1 MKTSKEIK
9 TAILVLLGILLFI
22 FIFNYLKGENLL
34 SSSRKIT
41 AIYSNVEGLAISSA
55 VTINGHKVGR
65 VQDIRFTDDNSGML
79 EVSMLIDSDFNFSKN
94 SIAELY
100 ESGLIGGK
108 AISIIPAF
116 DGSANTISG
125 DVLKSK
131 IKPGLTELV
140 NQRLTP
146 LQEKIESVMVSA
158 DHLLNNVNSI
168 FDEKTK
174 SDIKGS
180 ISQLEQTISSFEK
193 TSNSLQNLLETN
205 KNAIN
210 NSIGNFSDI
219 SDDLSIVTD
228 KLSKSDFEQTINEL
242 KYSLNSFNSLL
253 SDLDNGEGSLGKLFN
268 DEGLYNNLEA
278 SLGQLESLLEDMKLN
293 PKRYVH
299 FSLFGKKIN
308 NMSRK
313 TLIRILIQ
321 INNKDLC
328 I

>member
-9 TAILVLLGILLFI
+9 TAVLVLSGILLFI

-55 VTINGHKVGR
+55 VTINGHKVGK
-65 VQDIRFTDDNSGML
+65 VQDIRFTDDKSGML

-116 DGSANTISG
+116 DGSANTVSG

-146 LQEKIESVMVSA
+146 LQEKMESVMVSA
-158 DHLLNNVNSI
+158 DLLLNNVNSI

-180 ISQLEQTISSFEK
+180 ISQIEQTISSFEK

-210 NSIGNFSDI
+210 NSIGNISDI

-242 KYSLNSFNSLL
+242 KFSLNNFNSLL
-253 SDLDNGEGSLGKLFN
+253 SGLDSGEGSLGKLFN
-268 DEGLYNNLEA
+268 DESLYNNLEA

-299 FSLFGKKIN
+299 FSLFGKKNKQYIERDIN
-308 NMSRK
+308 KNTDS
-313 TLIRILIQ
+313 
-321 INNKDLC
+321 NK
-328 I
+328 

>member
-9 TAILVLLGILLFI
+9 TAVLVLSGILLFI

-55 VTINGHKVGR
+55 VTINGHKVGK
-65 VQDIRFTDDNSGML
+65 VQDIRFTDDKSGML

-116 DGSANTISG
+116 DGSSNTVSG

-158 DHLLNNVNSI
+158 DLLLNNVNSI

-210 NSIGNFSDI
+210 NSIGNISDI

-242 KYSLNSFNSLL
+242 KFSLNNFNSLL
-253 SDLDNGEGSLGKLFN
+253 SALDSGEGSLGKLFN

-299 FSLFGKKIN
+299 FSLFGKKNKQYIERDIN
-308 NMSRK
+308 KNTDS
-313 TLIRILIQ
+313 
-321 INNKDLC
+321 NK
-328 I
+328 

>member
-1 MKTSKEIK
+1 LKTSKEIK
-9 TAILVLLGILLFI
+9 TAVLVLSGILLFI

-55 VTINGHKVGR
+55 VTINGHKVGK
-65 VQDIRFTDDNSGML
+65 VQDIRFTDDKSGML

-108 AISIIPAF
+108 AISIVPAF
-116 DGSANTISG
+116 DGSANTVSG

-158 DHLLNNVNSI
+158 DLLLNNVNSI

-210 NSIGNFSDI
+210 NSIGNISDI

-242 KYSLNSFNSLL
+242 KFSLNNFNSLL
-253 SDLDNGEGSLGKLFN
+253 SGLDSGEGSLGKLFN

-299 FSLFGKKIN
+299 FSLFGKKNKQYIERDIN
-308 NMSRK
+308 KNTDS
-313 TLIRILIQ
+313 
-321 INNKDLC
+321 NK
-328 I
+328 

>member
-9 TAILVLLGILLFI
+9 TAVLVLSGILLFI

-55 VTINGHKVGR
+55 VTINGHKVGK
-65 VQDIRFTDDNSGML
+65 VQDIRFTDDKSGML

-116 DGSANTISG
+116 DGSSNIVSG

-158 DHLLNNVNSI
+158 DLLLNNVNSI

-242 KYSLNSFNSLL
+242 KFSLNNFNSLL
-253 SDLDNGEGSLGKLFN
+253 SGLDSGEGSLGKLFN

-299 FSLFGKKIN
+299 FSLFGKKNKQYIKRDIN
-308 NMSRK
+308 KNTDS
-313 TLIRILIQ
+313 
-321 INNKDLC
+321 NK
-328 I
+328 

>member
-174 SDIKGS
+174 SEIKGS

-242 KYSLNSFNSLL
+242 KYSLNSLTSLL
-253 SDLDNGEGSLGKLFN
+253 SDLDKGEGSLGKLFN

-299 FSLFGKKIN
+299 FSLFGKRNKQYVERDIN
-308 NMSRK
+308 KNTDS
-313 TLIRILIQ
+313 
-321 INNKDLC
+321 NK
-328 I
+328 

>member
-9 TAILVLLGILLFI
+9 TAVLVLSGILLFI

-55 VTINGHKVGR
+55 VTINGHKVGK
-65 VQDIRFTDDNSGML
+65 VQDIRFTDDKSGML

-108 AISIIPAF
+108 AISIVPAF
-116 DGSANTISG
+116 DGSANTVSG

-158 DHLLNNVNSI
+158 DLLLNNVNSI

-210 NSIGNFSDI
+210 NSIGNISDI

-242 KYSLNSFNSLL
+242 KFSLNNFNSLL
-253 SDLDNGEGSLGKLFN
+253 SGLDSGEGSLGKLFN

-299 FSLFGKKIN
+299 FSLFGKKNKQYIERDIN
-308 NMSRK
+308 KNTDS
-313 TLIRILIQ
+313 
-321 INNKDLC
+321 NK
-328 I
+328 

>member
-1 MKTSKEIK
+1 LKTSKEIK
-9 TAILVLLGILLFI
+9 TAVLVLSGILLFI

-55 VTINGHKVGR
+55 VTINGHKVGK
-65 VQDIRFTDDNSGML
+65 VQDIRFTDDKSGML

-116 DGSANTISG
+116 DGSANTVSG

-158 DHLLNNVNSI
+158 DLLLNNVNSI

-210 NSIGNFSDI
+210 NSIGNISDI

-242 KYSLNSFNSLL
+242 KFSLNNFNSLL
-253 SDLDNGEGSLGKLFN
+253 SGLDNGEGSLGKLFN

-299 FSLFGKKIN
+299 FSLFGKKNKQYIERDIN
-308 NMSRK
+308 KNTDS
-313 TLIRILIQ
+313 
-321 INNKDLC
+321 NK
-328 I
+328 

>member
-9 TAILVLLGILLFI
+9 TAVLVLSGILLFI

-41 AIYSNVEGLAISSA
+41 AIYSNIEGLAISSA
-55 VTINGHKVGR
+55 VTINGHKVGK
-65 VQDIRFTDDNSGML
+65 VQDIRFTDDKSGML

-116 DGSANTISG
+116 DGSANTVSG

-158 DHLLNNVNSI
+158 DLLLNNVNSI

-242 KYSLNSFNSLL
+242 KFSLNNFNSLL
-253 SDLDNGEGSLGKLFN
+253 SDLDRGEGSLGKLFN

-299 FSLFGKKIN
+299 FSLFGKKNKQYIERDIN
-308 NMSRK
+308 KNTDS
-313 TLIRILIQ
+313 
-321 INNKDLC
+321 NK
-328 I
+328 

>member
-158 DHLLNNVNSI
+158 DLLLNNVNSI

-210 NSIGNFSDI
+210 NSIGNISDI

-253 SDLDNGEGSLGKLFN
+253 SDLDRGEGSLGKLFN

-299 FSLFGKKIN
+299 FSLFGKKNKQYVEKDIN
-308 NMSRK
+308 KNTDS
-313 TLIRILIQ
+313 
-321 INNKDLC
+321 NK
-328 I
+328 